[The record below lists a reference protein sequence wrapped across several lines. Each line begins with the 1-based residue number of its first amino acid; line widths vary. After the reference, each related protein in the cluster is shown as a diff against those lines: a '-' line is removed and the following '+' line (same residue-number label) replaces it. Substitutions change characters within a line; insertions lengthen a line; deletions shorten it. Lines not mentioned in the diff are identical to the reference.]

1 MTLGALSGSVPC
13 PGRGILSVANAPRLT
28 VSLISTDLRLQA
40 AFWRWVAP
48 YPVRPLCFTSAAALL
63 AEPQAVQSPLLLL
76 SLRLPDMTAPELI
89 AELLLANRNRI
100 ILCLDDEEN
109 IASAVKAMR
118 AGALDVVDPARAE
131 VVLLS
136 HLQRILGTAAPHALL

>member
-13 PGRGILSVANAPRLT
+13 PGRGNSSVANAPRLT

-40 AFWRWVAP
+40 AFLRWVAP

-63 AEPQAVQSPLLLL
+63 ADPQAVQSPLLLL
-76 SLRLPDMTAPELI
+76 SLRLPDMTAPELM
-89 AELLLANRNRI
+89 AALLRANPNAS
-100 ILCLDDEEN
+100 ILCVDEEEN
-109 IASAVKAMR
+109 IPSTVKAMR
-118 AGALDVVDPARAE
+118 AGAMDVVDAARAE
-131 VVLLS
+131 VVLIS